1 MDTNH
6 IRTFGSSIYDR
17 YFTMKV
23 LITGGAG
30 YIGSILT
37 KKLLDRGY
45 EVTVYDNLMYKQ
57 LSLVHFI
64 NDPKFTFVQ
73 GDVTNYDKLG
83 QYVSKADVIFPLAA
97 IVGFPACEQ
106 NPKLAWDVNFMQQ
119 VAIKDKTNTAHMVVF
134 PTTNSGYG
142 IGQEGIYCDEDTP
155 LNPISVY
162 GQTKVKAE
170 EMWLKTGRA
179 VTLRFATC
187 FGISPRMRLDL
198 LVNDFTYKAL
208 TDRYLVL
215 FEKDFKRN
223 FLHVADAAN
232 AFLFV
237 IDHYADCVGKCFNV
251 GLSDANLSKLELAK
265 QIQQH
270 IPTLDIFE
278 SKSGTDPD
286 KRNYIVSNA
295 RFEGLGWRP
304 EHNLDTGITEL
315 IRAYQL
321 LAATNNSHF
330 TNL

>member
-1 MDTNH
+1 MT
-6 IRTFGSSIYDR
+6 
-17 YFTMKV
+17 V

-37 KKLLDRGY
+37 KKCLDRGY
-45 EVTVYDNLMYKQ
+45 KVIVYDNLMYKQ
-57 LSLVHFI
+57 RSLLQYISNTNFLFI
-64 NDPKFTFVQ
+64 Q
-73 GDVTNYDKLG
+73 GDVSNYDKLKP
-83 QYVSKADVIFPLAA
+83 YVQQADIIFPLAA
-97 IVGFPACEQ
+97 IVGFPACQSNED
-106 NPKLAWDVNFMQQ
+106 LAWKVNHYQQ
-119 VAIKDKTNTAHMVVF
+119 VFIKDSTNNSQMIVF

-142 IGQEGIYCDEDTP
+142 IGQDGIYCDETTP

-162 GQTKVKAE
+162 GNTKVTAE
-170 EMWLKTGRA
+170 KLWLKTGRA

-208 TDRYLVL
+208 NDRYLVL

-223 FLHVADAAN
+223 FLHVADAAD

-237 IDHYADCVGKCFNV
+237 IDHYEQCVGQCFNV
-251 GLSDANLSKLELAK
+251 GLSDANLSKLELALK
-265 QIQQH
+265 IQEH
-270 IPTLDIFE
+270 LPTLDIFE
-278 SKSGTDPD
+278 SKTGTDPD

-295 RFEGLGWRP
+295 RFESLGWKP
-304 EHNLDTGITEL
+304 SHNLDVGITEL
-315 IRAYQL
+315 IRAYEI

>member
-1 MDTNH
+1 MT
-6 IRTFGSSIYDR
+6 
-17 YFTMKV
+17 V

-37 KKLLDRGY
+37 GKLLDRGY
-45 EVTVYDNLMYKQ
+45 KVIVYDNLMYRQ

-64 NDPKFTFVQ
+64 NNPNFTFVQ
-73 GDVTNYDKLG
+73 GDVTNYEKLKK
-83 QYVSKADVIFPLAA
+83 YIDHADIIFPLAA
-97 IVGFPACEQ
+97 IVGYPACEENAQ
-106 NPKLAWDVNFMQQ
+106 LAWNVNFYQQ
-119 VAIKDKTNTAHMVVF
+119 VLIKDETNKGQMVVF

-142 IGQEGIYCDEDTP
+142 RGQKDIYCTEDTP
-155 LNPISVY
+155 LDPISVY

-208 TDRYLVL
+208 NDRYLVL

-223 FLHVADAAN
+223 FLHVADAAD

-237 IDHYADCVGKCFNV
+237 IDHYEECKGKCFNV
-251 GLSDANLSKLELAK
+251 GLSDANLSKMELALE
-265 QIQQH
+265 IQKH
-270 IPTLDIFE
+270 VPSLDIFE
-278 SKSGTDPD
+278 SKAGTDPD
-286 KRNYIVSNA
+286 QRNYIVSNA
-295 RFEGLGWRP
+295 RFEAIGWKPQHSLG
-304 EHNLDTGITEL
+304 TGITEL
-315 IRAYQL
+315 IRAYEL

>member
-1 MDTNH
+1 MT
-6 IRTFGSSIYDR
+6 
-17 YFTMKV
+17 V

-73 GDVTNYDKLG
+73 GDVTNYGKLAP
-83 QYVSKADVIFPLAA
+83 YIHKADIILPLAA

-106 NPKLAWDVNFMQQ
+106 NTKLAWDVNFYQQ
-119 VAIKDKTNTAHMVVF
+119 VFIKDSTNKGQMIVF

-142 IGQEGIYCDEDTP
+142 VGQEGIFCDESTP
-155 LNPISVY
+155 LSPISVY
-162 GQTKVKAE
+162 GKTKVEAE
-170 EMWLKTGRA
+170 AMWLKSGRA

-223 FLHVADAAN
+223 FLHVSDAAD
-232 AFLFV
+232 AFLFA
-237 IDHYADCVGKCFNV
+237 IDHYAECKGKCFNV
-251 GLSDANLSKLELAK
+251 GLSDANLSKLELAER
-265 QIQQH
+265 IQNH
-270 IPTLDIFE
+270 IPNLDIFE

-295 RFEGLGWRP
+295 RFESLGWKP
-304 EHNLDTGITEL
+304 KNSLDHGIVEL
-315 IRAYQL
+315 IKAYEI

>member
-1 MDTNH
+1 MT
-6 IRTFGSSIYDR
+6 
-17 YFTMKV
+17 V

-30 YIGSILT
+30 YIGSVLT

-45 EVTVYDNLMYKQ
+45 KVIVYDNLMYKQ
-57 LSLVHFI
+57 LSLVQFI
-64 NDPKFTFVQ
+64 NDPNFLFVQ
-73 GDVTNYDKLG
+73 GDVTNYEKLG
-83 QYVSKADVIFPLAA
+83 TYISKADIVFPLAA
-97 IVGFPACEQ
+97 IVGFPACEG
-106 NPKLAWDVNFMQQ
+106 NTNLAWNVNFYQQ
-119 VAIKDKTNTAHMVVF
+119 VFIKDKTNKGQMIVY

-142 IGQEGIYCDEDTP
+142 IGQEGIYCDETTP

-187 FGISPRMRLDL
+187 FGISSRMRLDL

-208 TDRYLVL
+208 TDKYLVL

-237 IDHYADCVGKCFNV
+237 IDHYADCMGKCFNV
-251 GLSDANLSKLELAK
+251 GLSDANLSKLELAEK
-265 QIQQH
+265 IKDH
-270 IPTLDIFE
+270 IPALDIFE
-278 SKSGTDPD
+278 SKTGTDPD

-295 RFEGLGWRP
+295 RFESLGWKP